1 MDSRNTSTFSGGFL
15 NYSGTGEH
23 RGSLKN
29 PGAQSPNHMAN
40 RADEAVSR
48 FMQGYNC
55 AQAVGSVFA
64 DDVGVPEEVILS
76 AATGFG
82 AGVGRTGGMCGAV
95 SGGVITLG
103 LLFGGTGPGEKEA
116 KDLTYDLTRRF
127 ATRFVEKNGSVSC
140 TELLGCDLSTGEGFA
155 RAREQNLTRT
165 LCPCYVK
172 DAVEI
177 LEEVLAST
185 ITSGQHTMR

>member
-1 MDSRNTSTFSGGFL
+1 
-15 NYSGTGEH
+15 
-23 RGSLKN
+23 
-29 PGAQSPNHMAN
+29 MAN

-64 DDVGVPEEVILS
+64 DDAGVPEEVILS

-95 SGGVITLG
+95 SGAVITLG
-103 LLFGGTGPGEKEA
+103 LLFGGTGPGENEA
-116 KDLTYDLTRRF
+116 KDLTYDLTRKF
-127 ATRFVEKNGSVSC
+127 VTRFIEKNGTVSC
-140 TELLGCDLSTGEGFA
+140 TELLSCDLSTGEGFA
-155 RAREQNLTRT
+155 RARAENLART

-185 ITSGQHTMR
+185 TSGQSTTR